1 MVPLLKQTT
10 SGRLQHRMV
19 QDHKGVSM
27 SRSMME
33 FILTAIEAEQQDNI
47 SLTEWIKIRRH
58 GTPEEL
64 EEAVERMEAAGGYD
78 NLQ

>member
-1 MVPLLKQTT
+1 
-10 SGRLQHRMV
+10 
-19 QDHKGVSM
+19 M